1 MAVSPSFPHRPIL
14 NRHDSAH
21 RFVDSSAFSQSI
33 ASFFPHAY
41 HSFRDSSIALQ
52 SYHHNVY
59 NPRASYMGLRSTAL
73 SGVDSPLRSLLPLDL
88 LAALKR
94 RIHSQHTLNR
104 EVKEE
109 EEPRN
114 AVVIHSSHGL
124 FVLSRLTGGGLCSIA
139 LCVAFLTDIPLPP
152 HKV

>member
-1 MAVSPSFPHRPIL
+1 M
-14 NRHDSAH
+14 
-21 RFVDSSAFSQSI
+21 
-33 ASFFPHAY
+33 
-41 HSFRDSSIALQ
+41 
-52 SYHHNVY
+52 
-59 NPRASYMGLRSTAL
+59 
-73 SGVDSPLRSLLPLDL
+73 LLPLDL

-104 EVKEE
+104 EVEEE

-124 FVLSRLTGGGLCSIA
+124 FVLSRLTGGGLCSVA
-139 LCVAFLTDIPLPP
+139 SCVAFLTDIPLPP